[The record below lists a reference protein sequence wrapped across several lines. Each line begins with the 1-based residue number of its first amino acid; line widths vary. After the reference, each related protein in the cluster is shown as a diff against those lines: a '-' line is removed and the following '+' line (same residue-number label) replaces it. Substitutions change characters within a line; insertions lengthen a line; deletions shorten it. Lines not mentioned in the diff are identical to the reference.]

1 MALPTVT
8 QLRKIA
14 RKRSSILRASESG
27 LLDKTA
33 SQERKLNSYVLNTLV
48 PSLEIDSN
56 TNTIKNTNANLKK
69 INKAGGLKR
78 FIKNVINVSINDF
91 YISEFLKINKQTNR
105 YFNSF
110 EPTQATS
117 DRINNRSITSVDGF
131 IDDLFD
137 NNTVTKAIQ
146 STLRAAIT
154 SKQNVSNVKQLL
166 TKQIKGTEE
175 KLGSLSSYHYRN
187 GYNEFQKYARGLDE
201 DFSTALNLN
210 YAIYAGGEIK
220 TTRSFCDERNGN
232 VYTREEILSWN
243 DLDWQGK
250 DPSANVII
258 NLGGYN
264 CRHDLDWI
272 SYPLARRLRKDIERS
287 QFDKR

>member
-8 QLRKIA
+8 YLRKIA

-56 TNTIKNTNANLKK
+56 TNTIKNTNVNLKK

-78 FIKNVINVSINDF
+78 FIKNVINVSLNE
-91 YISEFLKINKQTNR
+91 YYLNEFSKIGNQTNR
-105 YFNSF
+105 YFNNF
-110 EPTQATS
+110 EPNKTTS
-117 DRINNRSITSVDGF
+117 DRINNRATTTVDGF

-166 TKQIKGTEE
+166 TEQIKGTEE